1 MHHSLVYPHT
11 SGSVNFFPFPE
22 DREEELMS
30 LLMSAMGIK
39 RLCKMSAG
47 KVTCF
52 GILVESEGQMSP

>member
-1 MHHSLVYPHT
+1 
-11 SGSVNFFPFPE
+11 
-22 DREEELMS
+22 MS
-30 LLMSAMGIK
+30 LLMSAMAIK